1 MADFFLPGGSADNFR
16 LFRSRHIVA
25 PVVAGTYGVIRLPR
39 YAFVRNV
46 WVLTDTV
53 VTGTTVEN
61 TIGFSGNGETAD
73 TDFFFELADLV
84 GLEEGMKSAD
94 GGTMPFRGKWF
105 SGASGMITLTAADAW
120 TAGKLIVFAEYSV
133 LH

>member
-1 MADFFLPGGSADNFR
+1 MADFFLPGGGADNFR

-25 PVVAGTYGVIRLPR
+25 PVVAGTYGVVRLPR

-46 WVLTDTV
+46 WVLTETV

-61 TIGFSGNGETAD
+61 TIGFTGNGETAD
-73 TDFFFELADLV
+73 TDFFFESSDLIGRTV
-84 GLEEGMKSAD
+84 EMQSAD

-105 SGASGMITLTAADAW
+105 NNASGMITLTAADAW
-120 TAGKLIVFAEYSV
+120 TAGKLIVFAEFSV
-133 LH
+133 IH